1 MGATAQRLQSDVGRW
16 LARVLR
22 RSCPTWGVEVLD
34 SSNAGLEDLG
44 QAVRT
49 EPASALFDFLE
60 TSGATAALLR
70 RGTRTRLALVMC
82 QVEPI
87 TLREIGPLLIYGRLL
102 SPFFVAL
109 VSPGGLSR
117 SLSRFVNSRDGSRVL
132 RYVPGRRLRLIR
144 WDRTR
149 KQPYPSSVLLH
160 G

>member
-70 RGTRTRLALVMC
+70 RGTRTRLALV
-82 QVEPI
+82 